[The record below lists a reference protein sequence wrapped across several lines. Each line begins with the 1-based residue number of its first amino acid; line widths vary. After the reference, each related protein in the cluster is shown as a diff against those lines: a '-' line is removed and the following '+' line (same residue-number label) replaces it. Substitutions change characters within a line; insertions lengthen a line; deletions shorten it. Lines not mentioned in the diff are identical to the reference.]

1 MKKDKCVFDIGMHVG
16 QDTMHYLKQGYKV
29 IAVEANPILVE
40 NNTKKFSK
48 YISSGDLIILNVGI
62 ADKESVLPFYKNARL
77 SEWSSFDKALGSRNG
92 TAYEEI
98 AVQCVTTKSL
108 FEKYGIPYYM
118 KVDIEGY
125 DYLCLLDIPVQ
136 GEKPQYVS
144 CEASDISWLDILKS
158 KGYTKFKLLSQGD
171 DYTPID
177 INKEKKK
184 YYPKYLII
192 KNGIKLRLQ
201 KFLPFKYNFGSSGPF
216 GEATKGPW
224 KSYEEVHKL
233 YQEFSIGNNGQP
245 LNQVSWFD
253 FHATF

>member
-1 MKKDKCVFDIGMHVG
+1 MKNDKCVFDIGMHVG
-16 QDTMHYLKQGYKV
+16 QDTMYYLKQGYKV

-40 NNTKKFSK
+40 NNKKKFSK

-62 ADKESVLPFYKNARL
+62 ADKEAVLPFYKNLRL

-92 TAYEEI
+92 TAFEEI
-98 AVQCVTTKSL
+98 AVPCVTTKSL

-136 GEKPQYVS
+136 GEKPKYVS
-144 CEASDISWLDILKS
+144 CEASDISWLDILRS

-177 INKEKKK
+177 LNKEKKK

-201 KFLPFKYNFGSSGPF
+201 KFLPFKHNFGSSGPF
-216 GEATKGPW
+216 GETTKGAW
-224 KSYEEVHKL
+224 ISYEEAHKL
-233 YQEFSIGNNGQP
+233 FLEFSTGNNGHA
-245 LNQVSWFD
+245 LNQVNWFD